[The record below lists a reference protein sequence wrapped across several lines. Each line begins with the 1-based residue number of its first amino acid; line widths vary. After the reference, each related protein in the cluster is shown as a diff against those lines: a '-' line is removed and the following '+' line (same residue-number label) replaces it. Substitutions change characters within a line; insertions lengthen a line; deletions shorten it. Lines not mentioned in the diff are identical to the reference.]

1 MATWHRTT
9 LSRDQSIG
17 PFLKMGERLLLAGR
31 LRPGAS
37 IWFSDDTIALSAEAR
52 GTHPRRAQTLKHGVT
67 EIYFSPGSKEMVEGY
82 LLTGGYVAEPCDR
95 PYKDDLGLLVG
106 DQRDLTD

>member
-1 MATWHRTT
+1 MRT
-9 LSRDQSIG
+9 L
-17 PFLKMGERLLLAGR
+17 E
-31 LRPGAS
+31 
-37 IWFSDDTIALSAEAR
+37 
-52 GTHPRRAQTLKHGVT
+52 HGVT
-67 EIYFSPGSKEMVEGY
+67 EIYFSPGTKEMLEGD